1 MKLSDI
7 PSLLLVN
14 GGKELRA
21 SALKLHNYAVVNGLG
36 TGDMGKEVEAFWKDQ
51 MALLKVDTGLPSDGK
66 FLGLGVPDIRMDCY
80 KALSYVRMAVK
91 RGDTDAGKSWETF
104 CDFLATEA
112 AKTGG
117 GGKPPE
123 EVVIT
128 VGKANTAIAK
138 TGNTGAQNAMDVLN
152 AQGGTRVDFF
162 QTTIPFTV
170 TPAGTQVT
178 IDTSGIDNTIL
189 EAGSVAGGILFE
201 RGLKA
206 GSGVV
211 KIKAGGKEATITC
224 EVVDRSINTESVPD
238 VVVGTTVALPDPF
251 YTDFAG
257 KPHTAKVM
265 VKKADQATLTV
276 SADGKQV
283 TGVADGRVSLYAV
296 VTYDDSK
303 DISFADSSGV
313 NVNDPARAHT
323 TRNNVIVK
331 E

>member
-36 TGDMGKEVEAFWKDQ
+36 TGDMGAKVEAFWKDQ
-51 MALLKVDTGLPSDGK
+51 MGLLKVDTGLPSDGL

-91 RGDTDAGKSWETF
+91 RGDTDAGKSWEQF

-123 EVVIT
+123 EVKIT
-128 VGKANTAIAK
+128 VGKSAVNLAP
-138 TGNTGAQNAMDVLN
+138 TGNSAATKAMEVLN
-152 AQGGTRVDFF
+152 AQNGTRVNFF
-162 QTTIPFTV
+162 EATVPYTV
-170 TPAGTQVT
+170 TPAGTKVT
-178 IDTSGIDNTIL
+178 IDTTGIPEGVVSAGESEGTVVFSNPQKVGTGVVKL
-189 EAGSVAGGILFE
+189 KAGNAEAVINVQVLE
-201 RGLKA
+201 RGL
-206 GSGVV
+206 
-211 KIKAGGKEATITC
+211 T
-224 EVVDRSINTESVPD
+224 TESVPD
-238 VVVGTTVALPDPF
+238 VTVGETATMPDPF
-251 YTDFAG
+251 I
-257 KPHTAKVM
+257 KPYQTGAHVAKVM
-265 VKKADQATLTV
+265 VKKADEAVLTV

-283 TGVADGRVSLYAV
+283 TGVSDGRVQLYGV
-296 VTYDDSK
+296 ITFDDSK
-303 DISFADSSGV
+303 DISWADSSGV
-313 NVNDPARAHT
+313 NVNDPAVEHT